1 MNKGLVATLV
11 ICLSIAAL
19 GQDGAIAPAG
29 VWQKS
34 LVGGLNLTQTSFDNW
49 AAGGENAF
57 SWQLNF
63 NYKFEK
69 DVEGYNWVNTG
80 KFAYGNT
87 KTGDADMVK
96 SADEIKVESVF
107 TYKLGSSVNP
117 YAAVTGETQFTEGYD
132 YSVSP
137 ALAISAFMDPAYL
150 RESLG
155 AGMKVNEMI
164 TTRIGASLKQT
175 ITSDFPAYSDDP
187 DTPLEM
193 ETLRSE
199 LGAESVTDINWPI
212 TETSLY
218 TGKLEMFS
226 NFGGLDEID
235 VNFDNI
241 LTVKV
246 SEYINMNMN
255 VKILYDKDIS
265 AKRQIKQTMAIGLNY
280 TFI

>member
-1 MNKGLVATLV
+1 MVRVILTASLVVFAF
-11 ICLSIAAL
+11 
-19 GQDGAIAPAG
+19 GQDEAIG
-29 VWQKS
+29 GWEKS
-34 LVGGLNLTQTSFDNW
+34 VVGGLNLTQTSFDNW

-57 SWQLNF
+57 SWQASL
-63 NYKFEK
+63 NYKFAKDSEK
-69 DVEGYNWVNTG
+69 YNWLNTG

-87 KTGDADMVK
+87 KTGDADMIK
-96 SADEIKVESVF
+96 SADEIKVESVY
-107 TYKLGSSVNP
+107 TYKMGSAVNP
-117 YAAVTGETQFTEGYD
+117 YLAVTGETQFTEGYD
-132 YSVSP
+132 YSTDP
-137 ALAISAFMDPAYL
+137 ATTISAFMDPGYF

-155 AGMKVNEMI
+155 VGAQVNEMI
-164 TTRIGASLKQT
+164 TTRLGAALKQT
-175 ITSDFPAYSDDP
+175 MTSDYPVYSDDP
-187 DTPLEM
+187 ETPLEM

-199 LGAESVTDINWPI
+199 VGAESVTDINWPI
-212 TETSLY
+212 NETSLY
-218 TGKLEMFS
+218 TGKLELFS

-255 VKILYDKDIS
+255 VKLVYDKDIS